1 MPGRMREDRRHVS
14 AASRSS
20 VLFLPIVRLS
30 VLLRFGL
37 FFLVFLLW
45 DWPGGSWGWAVSAVD
60 DARSALETTWSRLIV
75 EADRLHLPTKFLKRM
90 PADFI
95 RFEFDDLR
103 AYAAEYHPGDHR
115 MVLNRSLSFNAAGA
129 VLKPLRAMTHQEL
142 QVLYHELFHAYM
154 DYLTTLE
161 EQKGEAGGTPELLRF
176 ARRQQACRYGA
187 VAIVPLAQ
195 RPHETEVRYLTE
207 SESWEALN
215 ETWAVFIGWAIWTQ
229 LEIQGKHHGRPERQ
243 KEQWAERLKAA
254 FSHGEFRGYYVPQDA
269 EERRV
274 AQKRFLGKPSQL
286 SWTEAEVLMTQVLD
300 FSEEFVRWL
309 KGSQK
314 VSIADGAP
322 ASC

>member
-1 MPGRMREDRRHVS
+1 MES
-14 AASRSS
+14 
-20 VLFLPIVRLS
+20 
-30 VLLRFGL
+30 
-37 FFLVFLLW
+37 
-45 DWPGGSWGWAVSAVD
+45 
-60 DARSALETTWSRLIV
+60 TWSRLIV

-103 AYAAEYHPGDHR
+103 TYAAEYHPGDHR

-154 DYLTTLE
+154 DYLTILE
-161 EQKGEAGGTPELLRF
+161 ERGGEAGGTPELLRF
-176 ARRQQACRYGA
+176 ARRQQMCRYGA

-229 LEIQGKHHGRPERQ
+229 LEIHGKHHGRPERQ

-254 FSHGEFRGYYVPQDA
+254 FSHGEFRGYYVPHEA

-274 AQKRFLGKPSQL
+274 AQKRFLGKSSQL
-286 SWTEAEVLMTQVLD
+286 SWGETEVLMTQALD
-300 FSEEFVRWL
+300 FSEELVKWL

-314 VSIADGAP
+314 VSMADEAP

>member
-1 MPGRMREDRRHVS
+1 MPGCMGRDRRRVS

-20 VLFLPIVRLS
+20 VLFQPIVRLS

-37 FFLVFLLW
+37 FLLVFGW
-45 DWPGGSWGWAVSAVD
+45 GEWPGGSWAGAVSAVGD
-60 DARSALETTWSRLIV
+60 GRSASESTWSRLIV

-103 AYAAEYHPGDHR
+103 TYAAEYHPDDHR

-161 EQKGEAGGTPELLRF
+161 EQGGEAGGTPELLRF

-187 VAIVPLAQ
+187 ATIVPLAQ

-207 SESWEALN
+207 PESWEALN

-229 LEIQGKHHGRPERQ
+229 LEIQGKHHGRTERQ
-243 KEQWAERLKAA
+243 KEQWAERLKTA

-286 SWTEAEVLMTQVLD
+286 SWGEVEVLMAQVLD
-300 FSEEFVRWL
+300 FSEELVKWL
-309 KGSQK
+309 KRSQK
-314 VSIADGAP
+314 VWSDGETP